1 MISRKIILVALLLV
15 LIAPTALTQLIYKWR
30 DKKGQWHF
38 SDHPPA
44 EVRAEK
50 VKGLNIG
57 PIPPVPPQI
66 SEPPTSPEANKSKEN
81 PISVKQPVD
90 EITKEQSEY
99 KRRLNEI
106 EHQIQVRK
114 ERVNYTHDQIQ
125 RANKGYIEQFA
136 PGETI
141 VVTPGGRYLRSPRN
155 VTRPGVIHS
164 TSPARSIV
172 PKGSYNEIELER
184 LTNELEKLFEQ
195 RDKLVREMKQKGF
208 ETSFIPY

>member
-1 MISRKIILVALLLV
+1 MVSRNLILVALLLV
-15 LIAPTALTQLIYKWR
+15 LIAPAALAQLIYKWK

-38 SDHPPA
+38 SDYPPA
-44 EVRAEK
+44 EVKAEK
-50 VKGLNIG
+50 VKGLDIG
-57 PIPPVPPQI
+57 PIPPIPPKI
-66 SEPPTSPEANKSKEN
+66 AKPPTPPESSESKEKAV
-81 PISVKQPVD
+81 S
-90 EITKEQSEY
+90 EKEPTDKVTREHSEY
-99 KRRLNEI
+99 QRRLNLILQRI
-106 EHQIQVRK
+106 EALKKRL
-114 ERVNYTHDQIQ
+114 NFTHDQIQ
-125 RANKGYIEQFA
+125 LASKGFKEQIA

-141 VVTPGGRYLRSPRN
+141 VVTPRGRYLRSPRN

-164 TSPARSIV
+164 NSPARSIV

>member
-1 MISRKIILVALLLV
+1 MISRKLILVALLLV
-15 LIAPTALTQLIYKWR
+15 LIAPTALAQLIYKWK

-50 VKGLNIG
+50 AKGLGIG

-66 SEPPTSPEANKSKEN
+66 AEPPTPPEVSKSEEKPVSE
-81 PISVKQPVD
+81 KQPVD
-90 EITKEQSEY
+90 EKTKEQREY
-99 KRRLNEI
+99 QRRLNKI
-106 EHQIQVRK
+106 EHQIQALK
-114 ERVNYTHDQIQ
+114 ERLNYTHDKIQ
-125 RANKGYIEQFA
+125 RANKGYTEQLA

-141 VVTPGGRYLRSPRN
+141 VITREGRYLRSPRN

-164 TSPARSIV
+164 NSPARSIV
-172 PKGSYNEIELER
+172 PRGRYNERELER
-184 LTNELEKLFEQ
+184 ITNELEKLFEQ